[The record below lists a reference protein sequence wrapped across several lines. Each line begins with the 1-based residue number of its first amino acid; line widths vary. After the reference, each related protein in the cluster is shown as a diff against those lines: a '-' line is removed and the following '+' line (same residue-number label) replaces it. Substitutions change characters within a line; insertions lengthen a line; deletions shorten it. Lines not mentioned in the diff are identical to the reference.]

1 MGSAGWKAGGS
12 RAEVDRASLVSSRVQ
27 AADRLEE
34 GVVVVEVGADGL
46 SAMLPRE
53 AGLGFQRWVR

>member
-1 MGSAGWKAGGS
+1 
-12 RAEVDRASLVSSRVQ
+12 LVSSRVQ
-27 AADRLEE
+27 AADRMEE